1 MITWPHISVL
11 LTSDLD
17 LDLGLKMSTAS
28 KASRLARVGNYELTP
43 GYLGKGNF
51 AVVRLGVHKLTRT
64 SVAVK
69 IVEKAD
75 LDEEN
80 LKKIRREIEIM
91 QKLSH
96 PSIIKLFQVSF
107 WILSLLIFKNVC
119 RFVQS

>member
-17 LDLGLKMSTAS
+17 LDFGLKMSTAS

-107 WILSLLIFKNVC
+107 
-119 RFVQS
+119 